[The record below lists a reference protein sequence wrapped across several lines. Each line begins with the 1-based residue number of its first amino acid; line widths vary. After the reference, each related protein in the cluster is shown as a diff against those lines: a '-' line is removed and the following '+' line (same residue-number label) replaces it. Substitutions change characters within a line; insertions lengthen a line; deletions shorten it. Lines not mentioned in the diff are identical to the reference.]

1 MKNIILGIFV
11 MVFCTISVNAQKV
24 DKTSHKSDED
34 KTIVD
39 LAKQKQVLYNTP
51 NKHYVVIIDYT
62 KSIDDVRLFLVD
74 IERSTIMLRSTVSHA
89 RNSGLIFATNYS
101 NERDTK
107 KSSPGAYQTKGTY
120 FGDYGYSMVLK
131 GLESFNNNAEKRY
144 IVFHS
149 TGFSSDG
156 KIVDINRIMHSK
168 YSWGCFATSEDI
180 NKKIIDMVK
189 NGSLVY
195 VKR

>member
-1 MKNIILGIFV
+1 MIKLMFLMMLNSLII
-11 MVFCTISVNAQKV
+11 N
-24 DKTSHKSDED
+24 ED
-34 KTIVD
+34 KAIID
-39 LAKQKQVLYNTP
+39 LAKQKQIQHNTP

-62 KSIDDVRLFLVD
+62 KPIDDVRLFVVD
-74 IERSTIMLRSTVSHA
+74 MEKSTIVLRSTVAHA
-89 RNSGLIFATNYS
+89 RNSGLIYATDFS
-101 NERDTK
+101 NEFNTH

-120 FGDYGYSMVLK
+120 FGGFGYSMVLK
-131 GLESFNNNAEKRY
+131 GLELINNNAERRY

-149 TGFSSDG
+149 TGFNSDG
-156 KIVDINRIMHSK
+156 KIIDKKRIMHSK

>member
-1 MKNIILGIFV
+1 MFKLMFLMVLNSLII
-11 MVFCTISVNAQKV
+11 N
-24 DKTSHKSDED
+24 ED
-34 KTIVD
+34 KAILD
-39 LAKQKQVLYNTP
+39 LAKQKQIQYNTP

-62 KSIDDVRLFLVD
+62 KPIDDVRLFVVD
-74 IERSTIMLRSTVSHA
+74 MEKSTIVLRSIVAHA
-89 RNSGLIFATNYS
+89 RNSGLIYATDFS
-101 NERDTK
+101 NQFNTH

-120 FGDYGYSMVLK
+120 FGGFGYSMVLK

-149 TGFSSDG
+149 TGFNSDG
-156 KIVDINRIMHSK
+156 KVADIKRIMHSK
-168 YSWGCFATSEDI
+168 YSWGCFATPEEI

-189 NGSLVY
+189 NGCLVY

>member
-1 MKNIILGIFV
+1 MKYIILVIFV
-11 MVFCTISVNAQKV
+11 LVFCTASVNAQKV
-24 DKTSHKSDED
+24 YKTSYKSNED
-34 KTIVD
+34 KTIID
-39 LAKQKQVLYNTP
+39 LAKQKQVVYNTP

-62 KSIDDVRLFLVD
+62 KSIDDVRLFVVD
-74 IERSTIMLRSTVSHA
+74 IEKSTIVLQSIVSHA
-89 RNSGLIFATNYS
+89 RNSGLMFATNYS
-101 NERDTK
+101 NEFNTH

-120 FGDYGYSMVLK
+120 PGQYGYSMVLK
-131 GLESFNNNAEKRY
+131 GLESINNNAEKRQ
-144 IVFHS
+144 IIFHS
-149 TGFSSDG
+149 TGFNSDG
-156 KIVDINRIMHSK
+156 KIIDKKRIMHSK